1 MNTRCRKV
9 CIDLA
14 NTHGHYSLQSSGT
27 RPAMPFIK
35 RYENSYSVTSART
48 GQRERFGS
56 GKRRK
61 LDLMILDRTFNNE
74 IALTTVLSG
83 CQESLLSRGSYINH
97 TTVLNLPI
105 WRYSAVNVRPLT
117 ACFISQ
123 FIVPEIVKIRFLSA
137 MVKVKTYTFRW
148 ISLCLVRHQLLSI
161 KNGK

>member
-1 MNTRCRKV
+1 MNTLCRKV

-14 NTHGHYSLQSSGT
+14 NTHGHYSLQSAGT
-27 RPAMPFIK
+27 RPAMPIIK

-74 IALTTVLSG
+74 IAFDNTVLSG
-83 CQESLLSRGSYINH
+83 CQESLLSGGSYINH

-105 WRYSAVNVRPLT
+105 WRYSAVNV
-117 ACFISQ
+117 
-123 FIVPEIVKIRFLSA
+123 
-137 MVKVKTYTFRW
+137 
-148 ISLCLVRHQLLSI
+148 
-161 KNGK
+161 

>member
-1 MNTRCRKV
+1 MSDILMNTRCRKV

-74 IALTTVLSG
+74 IALTT
-83 CQESLLSRGSYINH
+83 
-97 TTVLNLPI
+97 
-105 WRYSAVNVRPLT
+105 
-117 ACFISQ
+117 Q
-123 FIVPEIVKIRFLSA
+123 F
-137 MVKVKTYTFRW
+137 
-148 ISLCLVRHQLLSI
+148 
-161 KNGK
+161 